1 MSESRTIVSVFQ
13 KSSYQEKFPQIP
25 ALKERDYFIQFD
37 GYTVY
42 LPKQKRT
49 EDMLN
54 IFESSVLKLLSL
66 GNFSVAELGERLCIP
81 SDLIRF
87 ICRRLMSLG
96 FILEN
101 RQLTEEGRSMIGE
114 AFETSAED
122 ETESYWLLVT
132 RDTREIFPIF
142 FPVAVQKQGILE
154 KPYISFH
161 IGSTGT
167 RQKVKGR
174 SLFVRQTGRRQ
185 NNISSTQ
192 LHDALKKFNGGRA
205 EKIYM
210 DPTQHIVSTY
220 ECEIFLHVKAVLQD
234 GNVDYLVISE
244 GYANHN
250 NFLQAYVERNY
261 SDILRSL
268 KAEATQAS
276 VGQKAQQKSGGIYP
290 ELRTALRW
298 QKTEAGNADQRRE
311 AQLLERR
318 QTENLIKAVEWSLF
332 YHLRKYP
339 LPKQLMESVEAQTP
353 EENQRMLLDFAH
365 RLGLRTASS
374 HPLFFRGIGR
384 AAAKNCRRAENPHI
398 VPLLAF
404 NIAAAARHPDDSCL
418 LEALAVLPGDGLDFL
433 ARLHHYGNMIR
444 HEDASP
450 VKGDTLGQLRNAVL
464 QFVQALLPDYENP
477 AEISVDLM
485 NASRMRLNAEIAA
498 VQSLGEDVFRR
509 IPVEQ
514 KELVLRIAFQF
525 QGSGRKLSS
534 MDFVKT
540 LSILLEKIFLE
551 RLAELPVISVT
562 QEEIL
567 DKLCSNGMTMDL
579 QTVGNQ
585 YYRRA
590 CNHEKATLG
599 AYTLAYMA
607 ALDEMDF
614 ADFAKTGIHETVFR
628 ISTYRGHGNDVGLV
642 IDEEM
647 LAELCEQTFAA
658 VRYLWRNDE
667 NG

>member
-1 MSESRTIVSVFQ
+1 MSEDVKIVSVFQ
-13 KSSYQEKFPQIP
+13 KSSYQERFPQIP

-66 GNFSVAELGERLCIP
+66 GNFSVADVGEKLCIP
-81 SDLIRF
+81 LDLIQF

-114 AFETSAED
+114 AFETSEED
-122 ETESYWLLVT
+122 ETEPYWLFVT
-132 RDTREIFPIF
+132 CDTHEILPVF
-142 FPVAVQKQGILE
+142 FPAAAEMKGSLE

-161 IGSTGT
+161 IGSTGK
-167 RQKVKGR
+167 RQVVRGR
-174 SLFVRQTGRRQ
+174 SIFVRQTGGRQ
-185 NNISSTQ
+185 NIISSAQ
-192 LHDALKKFNGGRA
+192 LHDVLKKFNAGRA
-205 EKIYM
+205 GKIYV
-210 DPTQHIVSTY
+210 DRTRHINSTY
-220 ECEIFLHVKAVLQD
+220 ERKIFLHVKAVLQD

-244 GYANHN
+244 GCANHN
-250 NFLQAYVERNY
+250 SFLHAYVERNH
-261 SDILRSL
+261 SGILRSL
-268 KAEATQAS
+268 KAEATQTS
-276 VGQKAQQKSGGIYP
+276 VGQKTQWKSGGLYP
-290 ELRTALRW
+290 ELRTVLRW

-311 AQLLERR
+311 AQWIERR

-353 EENQRMLLDFAH
+353 EENQRMLLGVAH
-365 RLGLRTASS
+365 RLGLRTASAY
-374 HPLFFRGIGR
+374 PLFFRGIGR
-384 AAAKNCRRAENPHI
+384 AAAKNCSRAENPHI

-404 NIAAAARHPDDSCL
+404 NIAAATRHPDDSCL
-418 LEALAVLPGDGLDFL
+418 LDALDVLPGDGLDFL
-433 ARLHHYGNMIR
+433 AQLHRYGNMIR

-450 VKGDTLGQLRNAVL
+450 VKGDTLGQLRNVVL
-464 QFVQALLPDYENP
+464 QFVQALLPDYENS
-477 AEISVDLM
+477 AEVSVDLT
-485 NASRMRLNAEIAA
+485 NASRMRLNAELAA

-509 IPVEQ
+509 LPEEQ

-540 LSILLEKIFLE
+540 LSILMEKIFLE
-551 RLAELPVISVT
+551 RLAELPIISVT

-567 DKLCSNGMTMDL
+567 DKLRNNGLTTDL
-579 QTVGNQ
+579 QTVGKQ

-599 AYTLAYMA
+599 AYVLAYMA
-607 ALDEMDF
+607 ALDEVGF
-614 ADFAKTGIHETVFR
+614 VGFAKTGIHKTVFR
-628 ISTYRGHGNDVGLV
+628 ISTYRGHGNDVDLV
-642 IDEEM
+642 IDEGT
-647 LAELCEQTFAA
+647 LAELREQTFAV
-658 VRYLWRNDE
+658 VRYLWRDDE